1 MSGLFYFMKK
11 GYEVKY
17 CDKNSILIINSRGV
31 IKQLHTPFKVQCV
44 ADVGRYKTGSI
55 VYVEEVA
62 AGDKDELIYHIG
74 EGAYYHR
81 NFRITANF

>member
-1 MSGLFYFMKK
+1 MKF
-11 GYEVKY
+11 
-17 CDKNSILIINSRGV
+17 CDKNCILIINSRGV
-31 IKQLHTPFKVQCV
+31 IRQLHTPFKVKCV
-44 ADVGRYKTGSI
+44 EDVGRYKTGSI
-55 VYVEEVA
+55 VYVEEVD